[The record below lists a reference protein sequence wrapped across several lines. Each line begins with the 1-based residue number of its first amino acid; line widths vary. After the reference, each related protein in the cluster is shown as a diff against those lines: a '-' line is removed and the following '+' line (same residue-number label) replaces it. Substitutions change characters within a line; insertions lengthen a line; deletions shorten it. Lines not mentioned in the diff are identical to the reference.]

1 MKKKK
6 TIKIIIIAVLVV
18 AVAAGSIT
26 GVVYYKNSKGLA
38 SVMSVSTISTTN
50 DSTSM
55 TSEGIVCDDV
65 GQTIN
70 LSDGQKVT
78 EVYVT
83 KDQQVKAG
91 DKLLAYDV
99 TSLSLSV
106 ELKQLEIKSLENQL
120 ASEKQKLDKLKNTK
134 PVAKQPETP
143 VTPEPQPEQKPD
155 THPAAPEQ
163 KPDEQHDVISDLS
176 KAKGNGTED
185 DPYVFT
191 CTEASY
197 VSGSLLNTLAD
208 KSAVARFVI
217 GDANAPDMELIVR
230 GDKLGSYDD
239 SDEIKLF
246 LAGTITA
253 GDASD
258 DTAGNVPSYT
268 AADTATEQATQTEA
282 DTAAEEKTYT
292 ADELKDAIK
301 EQTRRVADVD
311 LKKRVAQA
319 DLKELQNELEDG
331 VVYAKKDG
339 IVTTVCDPANP
350 PKDGTPFLQLS
361 GASGLYI
368 SGTIGELD
376 LDKVKVGQSVS
387 AVNYMTGDTY
397 EGTISEI
404 SNVPSDSVNYYGDSN
419 PNSSFYEYT
428 AYIENPQNLKK
439 GDSLQLTIDTS
450 SEGSDSGL
458 YIDKSYVRT
467 ENGQSYIYKD
477 DNGKL
482 KKQSVKTG
490 RTLWDSY
497 VEIKSGLTNDDY
509 IAFPYGVREGE
520 KTKVSEDGMN

>member
-6 TIKIIIIAVLVV
+6 RIKIIIIAVLVV

-26 GVVYYKNSKGLA
+26 GVVYYRNSKGLA
-38 SVMSVSTISTTN
+38 SVMSVSMISTTN
-50 DSTSM
+50 DYTSM
-55 TSEGIVCDDV
+55 TSEGMACDDAC
-65 GQTIN
+65 QTIN
-70 LSDGQKVT
+70 LKDGQKVT

-106 ELKQLEIKSLENQL
+106 ETKQLEIQSLENQL
-120 ASEKQKLDKLKNTK
+120 ASEKQKLDELKNTK
-134 PVAKQPETP
+134 PVEKQPETP
-143 VTPEPQPEQKPD
+143 VTPEPQPD
-155 THPAAPEQ
+155 TQPSA
-163 KPDEQHDVISDLS
+163 PDEQHDVISDLS
-176 KAKGNGTED
+176 EAKGSGTEN

-197 VSGSLLNTLAD
+197 VSGELLNTLSE

-230 GDKLGSYDD
+230 GDRLGGYDE

-246 LAGTITA
+246 LAGTTTA
-253 GDASD
+253 GSESSDIKTAS
-258 DTAGNVPSYT
+258 
-268 AADTATEQATQTEA
+268 ATEQTAQTEA
-282 DTAAEEKTYT
+282 DNAAEEKTYT

-301 EQTRRVADVD
+301 EQTRSVADVD
-311 LKKRVAQA
+311 LQKRIAQA
-319 DLKELQNELEDG
+319 DLKELQSELEDG

-376 LDKVKVGQSVS
+376 LDTVKIGQSVS

-404 SNVPSDSVNYYGDSN
+404 SNVPSGSVNYYGDSN

-439 GDSLQLTIDTS
+439 GDSLELTIDTS
-450 SEGSDSGL
+450 SEDSDSGL

-490 RTLWDSY
+490 KSLWGSY

-520 KTKVSEDGMN
+520 KTKVSEDGMY

>member
-6 TIKIIIIAVLVV
+6 RIKIIIIAVLVV
-18 AVAAGSIT
+18 AVVAGSIT

-38 SVMSVSTISTTN
+38 SVMSVSMISTTN

-55 TSEGIVCDDV
+55 TSEGMVCDDAC
-65 GQTIN
+65 QTIN
-70 LSDGQKVT
+70 LKDGQKVT

-106 ELKQLEIKSLENQL
+106 EMKQLEIQSLENQL
-120 ASEKQKLDKLKNTK
+120 VSEKQKLDKLKNTK

-143 VTPEPQPEQKPD
+143 VTPEPQPD
-155 THPAAPEQ
+155 TQPAAPEQ

-176 KAKGNGTED
+176 EAKGSGTED

-197 VSGSLLNTLAD
+197 VAGSLLNTLAD

-246 LAGTITA
+246 LAGSITA
-253 GDASD
+253 GNASA
-258 DTAGNVPSYT
+258 DTAVNEPSDA
-268 AADTATEQATQTEA
+268 AADTATEQAAQTEA

-301 EQTRRVADVD
+301 EQTRSVADVD
-311 LKKRVAQA
+311 LQKRIAQA
-319 DLKELQNELEDG
+319 DLKELQSELEDG

-404 SNVPSDSVNYYGDSN
+404 SNVPSDSVNYGDSN
-419 PNSSFYEYT
+419 PNSSFYGYT

-450 SEGSDSGL
+450 SEGSGSGL
-458 YIDKSYVRT
+458 YIDKSFVRT
-467 ENGQSYIYKD
+467 EHGQSYIYKD

>member
-6 TIKIIIIAVLVV
+6 KIKIIIIAVLVV

-38 SVMSVSTISTTN
+38 SVMSVSMISTTN
-50 DSTSM
+50 DYTSM
-55 TSEGIVCDDV
+55 TSEGMVCDDAC
-65 GQTIN
+65 QTIN
-70 LSDGQKVT
+70 LKDGQKVT

-106 ELKQLEIKSLENQL
+106 EMKQLEIQSLENQL
-120 ASEKQKLDKLKNTK
+120 TSEKQKLDKLKNTK

-143 VTPEPQPEQKPD
+143 VTPEPQP
-155 THPAAPEQ
+155 AAPEQ
-163 KPDEQHDVISDLS
+163 KPDEEHDVISDLS
-176 KAKGNGTED
+176 VAEGSGTEG

-197 VSGSLLNTLAD
+197 VSGALLNTLAE

-217 GDANAPDMELIVR
+217 GDANAPDMELTVR

-253 GDASD
+253 GDEPSD
-258 DTAGNVPSYT
+258 TTADS
-268 AADTATEQATQTEA
+268 ATEQATQTEA
-282 DTAAEEKTYT
+282 DTVSEEKTYT

-301 EQTRRVADVD
+301 EQTRSVADVD
-311 LKKRVAQA
+311 LQKRIAQA
-319 DLKELQNELEDG
+319 DLKELQSELEDG

-350 PKDGTPFLQLS
+350 PQDGTPFLQLS
-361 GASGLYI
+361 GAAGLYI

-376 LDKVKVGQSVS
+376 LDTVKVGQSVS

-404 SNVPSDSVNYYGDSN
+404 SNVPSDSINYYGDSN

-439 GDSLQLTIDTS
+439 GDSLELTIDTS

-477 DNGKL
+477 DNGRL
-482 KKQSVKTG
+482 KKQTVKTG
-490 RTLWDSY
+490 KSLWGSY

-520 KTKVSEDGMN
+520 KTKVSEDGMY

>member
-6 TIKIIIIAVLVV
+6 RIKIIIIAVLVV

-26 GVVYYKNSKGLA
+26 GVVYYRNSKGLA
-38 SVMSVSTISTTN
+38 SVMSVSMISTTN
-50 DSTSM
+50 DYTSM
-55 TSEGIVCDDV
+55 TSEGMVCDDAC
-65 GQTIN
+65 QTIN
-70 LSDGQKVT
+70 LKDGQKVT

-106 ELKQLEIKSLENQL
+106 EMKQLEIQSLENQL

-134 PVAKQPETP
+134 PVEKQPETP
-143 VTPEPQPEQKPD
+143 VTPEPQPD
-155 THPAAPEQ
+155 TQPSA
-163 KPDEQHDVISDLS
+163 PDEQHDVISDLS
-176 KAKGNGTED
+176 EAKGNGTED

-292 ADELKDAIK
+292 ADELKNAIK
-301 EQTRRVADVD
+301 EQTRSVADVD
-311 LKKRVAQA
+311 LKKRIAQA
-319 DLKELQNELEDG
+319 DLKELQSELEDG

-397 EGTISEI
+397 KGTISEI
-404 SNVPSDSVNYYGDSN
+404 SNAPSDSVNYGDSN
-419 PNSSFYEYT
+419 PNSSFYGYT

-450 SEGSDSGL
+450 SEGSGSGL
-458 YIDKSYVRT
+458 YIDKSFVRT
-467 ENGQSYIYKD
+467 EHGQSYIYKD

-520 KTKVSEDGMN
+520 KTKVSEDGKN

>member
-1 MKKKK
+1 M
-6 TIKIIIIAVLVV
+6 
-18 AVAAGSIT
+18 
-26 GVVYYKNSKGLA
+26 
-38 SVMSVSTISTTN
+38 ISTTN
-50 DSTSM
+50 DYTSM
-55 TSEGIVCDDV
+55 TSEGMVCDDAC
-65 GQTIN
+65 QTIN
-70 LSDGQKVT
+70 LKDGQKVT

-106 ELKQLEIKSLENQL
+106 EMKQLEIQSLENQL

-134 PVAKQPETP
+134 PVEKQPETP
-143 VTPEPQPEQKPD
+143 VTPEPQPD
-155 THPAAPEQ
+155 TQPSA
-163 KPDEQHDVISDLS
+163 PDEQHDVISDLS
-176 KAKGNGTED
+176 EAKGSGTED
-185 DPYVFT
+185 APYVFT

-197 VSGSLLNTLAD
+197 VSGELLNTLSE

-217 GDANAPDMELIVR
+217 GDADAPDMELIVR

-246 LAGTITA
+246 LAGTT
-253 GDASD
+253 
-258 DTAGNVPSYT
+258 TAGNEPSDT
-268 AADTATEQATQTEA
+268 KTDSDAAQTTQTDA
-282 DTAAEEKTYT
+282 DIASEEKTYT

-301 EQTRRVADVD
+301 EQTRSVADVD
-311 LKKRVAQA
+311 LQKRIAQA
-319 DLKELQNELEDG
+319 DLKELQSELEDG

-350 PKDGTPFLQLS
+350 PQDGTPFLQLS
-361 GASGLYI
+361 GAAGLYI

-376 LDKVKVGQSVS
+376 LDTVKVGQSVS

-439 GDSLQLTIDTS
+439 GDSLELTIDTS

-490 RTLWDSY
+490 KSLWGSY

-520 KTKVSEDGMN
+520 KTKVSEDGMY

>member
-6 TIKIIIIAVLVV
+6 RIKIIIIAVLVV

-26 GVVYYKNSKGLA
+26 GVVYYRNSKGLA
-38 SVMSVSTISTTN
+38 SVMSVSMISTTN
-50 DSTSM
+50 DYTSM
-55 TSEGIVCDDV
+55 TSEGMVCDDAC
-65 GQTIN
+65 QTIN
-70 LSDGQKVT
+70 LKDGQKVT

-106 ELKQLEIKSLENQL
+106 EMKQLEIQSLDNQL

-134 PVAKQPETP
+134 PVEKQPDT
-143 VTPEPQPEQKPD
+143 QPS
-155 THPAAPEQ
+155 A
-163 KPDEQHDVISDLS
+163 PDEQHDVISDLS
-176 KAKGNGTED
+176 EAKGSGTED

-197 VSGSLLNTLAD
+197 VSGELLNTLSE

-217 GDANAPDMELIVR
+217 GDASAPDMELIVR
-230 GDKLGSYDD
+230 GDRLGGYDE

-246 LAGTITA
+246 LAGTTTA

-258 DTAGNVPSYT
+258 DTEGSEPS
-268 AADTATEQATQTEA
+268 DTKTDSATEQTAQTEA

-301 EQTRRVADVD
+301 EQTRSVADVD
-311 LKKRVAQA
+311 LQKRIAQA
-319 DLKELQNELEDG
+319 DLKELQSELEDG

-339 IVTTVCDPANP
+339 IVTTVGDPANP
-350 PKDGTPFLQLS
+350 PQDGTPFLQLS

-376 LDKVKVGQSVS
+376 LDTVKIGQSVS

-439 GDSLQLTIDTS
+439 GDSLELTIDTS

-490 RTLWDSY
+490 KSLWGSY

-520 KTKVSEDGMN
+520 KTKVSEDGMY

>member
-6 TIKIIIIAVLVV
+6 KIKIIIIAVLVV

-38 SVMSVSTISTTN
+38 SVMSVSMISTTN
-50 DSTSM
+50 DYTSM
-55 TSEGIVCDDV
+55 TSEGMVCDDAC
-65 GQTIN
+65 QTIN
-70 LSDGQKVT
+70 LKDGQKVT

-106 ELKQLEIKSLENQL
+106 EMKQLEIQSLENQL
-120 ASEKQKLDKLKNTK
+120 TSEKQKLDKLKNTK
-134 PVAKQPETP
+134 PIAKQPETP
-143 VTPEPQPEQKPD
+143 VTPEPQP
-155 THPAAPEQ
+155 AAPEQ
-163 KPDEQHDVISDLS
+163 KPDEEHDVISDLS
-176 KAKGNGTED
+176 VAEGSGTED

-197 VSGSLLNTLAD
+197 VSGALLNTLAD

-217 GDANAPDMELIVR
+217 GDANAPDMELTVR

-253 GDASD
+253 GNEPSDSIADSDAEQTTQPD
-258 DTAGNVPSYT
+258 
-268 AADTATEQATQTEA
+268 ADTAS
-282 DTAAEEKTYT
+282 EEKTYT

-301 EQTRRVADVD
+301 EQTRSVADVD
-311 LKKRVAQA
+311 LQKRIAQA
-319 DLKELQNELEDG
+319 DLKELQSELEDG

-350 PKDGTPFLQLS
+350 PQDGTPFLQLS
-361 GASGLYI
+361 GAAGLYI

-376 LDKVKVGQSVS
+376 LDTVKVGQSVS

-439 GDSLQLTIDTS
+439 GDSLELTIDTS

-477 DNGKL
+477 DNRKL
-482 KKQSVKTG
+482 KKQTVKTG
-490 RTLWDSY
+490 KSLWGSY

-520 KTKVSEDGMN
+520 KTKVSEDGMY

>member
-6 TIKIIIIAVLVV
+6 RIKIIIIAVLAV

-26 GVVYYKNSKGLA
+26 GVVYYRNSKGLA
-38 SVMSVSTISTTN
+38 SVMSVSMISTTN
-50 DSTSM
+50 DYTSM
-55 TSEGIVCDDV
+55 TSGGMVCDDAC
-65 GQTIN
+65 QTIN
-70 LSDGQKVT
+70 LKDGQKVT

-106 ELKQLEIKSLENQL
+106 EMKQLEIQSLENQL
-120 ASEKQKLDKLKNTK
+120 ASEKQKLEKLKNTK
-134 PVAKQPETP
+134 PVEKQPETP
-143 VTPEPQPEQKPD
+143 VTPEPQPD
-155 THPAAPEQ
+155 TQPSA
-163 KPDEQHDVISDLS
+163 PDEQHDVISDLS
-176 KAKGNGTED
+176 EAKGSGTED

-197 VSGSLLNTLAD
+197 VSGALLNTLAD

-217 GDANAPDMELIVR
+217 GDADAPDMELTVR
-230 GDKLGSYDD
+230 GDRLGGYDE

-246 LAGTITA
+246 LAGTTTA
-253 GDASD
+253 GSESSDTKTAS
-258 DTAGNVPSYT
+258 
-268 AADTATEQATQTEA
+268 ATEQTAQTEA
-282 DTAAEEKTYT
+282 DNAAEEKTYT

-301 EQTRRVADVD
+301 EQTRSVADVD
-311 LKKRVAQA
+311 LQKRIAQA
-319 DLKELQNELEDG
+319 DLKELQSELEDG

-376 LDKVKVGQSVS
+376 LDTVKIGQSVS

-439 GDSLQLTIDTS
+439 GDSLELTIDTS

-490 RTLWDSY
+490 KSLWGSY

-520 KTKVSEDGMN
+520 KTKVSEDGMY

>member
-6 TIKIIIIAVLVV
+6 RIKIIIIAVLVV

-26 GVVYYKNSKGLA
+26 GVVYYRNSKGLA
-38 SVMSVSTISTTN
+38 SVMSVSMISTTN
-50 DSTSM
+50 DYTSM
-55 TSEGIVCDDV
+55 TSEGMVCDDAC
-65 GQTIN
+65 QTIN
-70 LSDGQKVT
+70 LKDGQKVT

-106 ELKQLEIKSLENQL
+106 EMKQLEIQSLENQL

-134 PVAKQPETP
+134 PVEKQPETP
-143 VTPEPQPEQKPD
+143 VIPEPQPD
-155 THPAAPEQ
+155 TQPSA
-163 KPDEQHDVISDLS
+163 PDEQHDVISDLS
-176 KAKGNGTED
+176 EAKGSGTED

-197 VSGSLLNTLAD
+197 VSGELLNTLSE

-217 GDANAPDMELIVR
+217 GDASAPDMELIVR
-230 GDKLGSYDD
+230 GDRLGGYDE

-246 LAGTITA
+246 LAGTTTA
-253 GDASD
+253 GSESSDTKTAS
-258 DTAGNVPSYT
+258 
-268 AADTATEQATQTEA
+268 ATEQTAQTEA

-301 EQTRRVADVD
+301 EQTRSVADVD
-311 LKKRVAQA
+311 LQKRIAQA
-319 DLKELQNELEDG
+319 DLKELQSELEDG

-339 IVTTVCDPANP
+339 IVTTVGDPANP
-350 PKDGTPFLQLS
+350 PQDGTPFLQLS

-376 LDKVKVGQSVS
+376 LDTVKIGQSVS

-439 GDSLQLTIDTS
+439 GDSLELTIDTS

-490 RTLWDSY
+490 KSLWGSY

-520 KTKVSEDGMN
+520 KTKVSEDGMY

>member
-1 MKKKK
+1 M
-6 TIKIIIIAVLVV
+6 
-18 AVAAGSIT
+18 
-26 GVVYYKNSKGLA
+26 
-38 SVMSVSTISTTN
+38 
-50 DSTSM
+50 
-55 TSEGIVCDDV
+55 
-65 GQTIN
+65 
-70 LSDGQKVT
+70 
-78 EVYVT
+78 
-83 KDQQVKAG
+83 
-91 DKLLAYDV
+91 
-99 TSLSLSV
+99 
-106 ELKQLEIKSLENQL
+106 
-120 ASEKQKLDKLKNTK
+120 
-134 PVAKQPETP
+134 
-143 VTPEPQPEQKPD
+143 
-155 THPAAPEQ
+155 
-163 KPDEQHDVISDLS
+163 ISDLS
-176 KAKGNGTED
+176 EAKGSGTED

-197 VSGSLLNTLAD
+197 VSGELLNTLSE

-217 GDANAPDMELIVR
+217 GDADAPDMELIVR
-230 GDKLGSYDD
+230 GDRLGGYDE

-246 LAGTITA
+246 LAGTTTA

-258 DTAGNVPSYT
+258 DTEGSEPSDIKT
-268 AADTATEQATQTEA
+268 DSATEQTAQTEA
-282 DTAAEEKTYT
+282 DSAAEEKTYT

-301 EQTRRVADVD
+301 EQTRSVADVD
-311 LKKRVAQA
+311 LQKRIAQA
-319 DLKELQNELEDG
+319 DLKELQSELEDG

-350 PKDGTPFLQLS
+350 PQDGTPFLQLS

-376 LDKVKVGQSVS
+376 LDTVKVGQSVS

-439 GDSLQLTIDTS
+439 GDSLELTIDTS

-490 RTLWDSY
+490 KSLWGSY

-520 KTKVSEDGMN
+520 KTKVSEDGMY

>member
-6 TIKIIIIAVLVV
+6 RIKIIIIAVLVV

-26 GVVYYKNSKGLA
+26 GVVYYRNSKGLA
-38 SVMSVSTISTTN
+38 SVMSVSMISTTN
-50 DSTSM
+50 DYTSM
-55 TSEGIVCDDV
+55 TSEGMVCDDAC
-65 GQTIN
+65 QTIN
-70 LSDGQKVT
+70 LKDGQKVT

-106 ELKQLEIKSLENQL
+106 EMKQLEIQSLENQL

-134 PVAKQPETP
+134 PVEKQPETP
-143 VTPEPQPEQKPD
+143 VTPEPQPD
-155 THPAAPEQ
+155 TQPSA
-163 KPDEQHDVISDLS
+163 PDEQHDVISDLS
-176 KAKGNGTED
+176 EVKGSGTED

-197 VSGSLLNTLAD
+197 VSGALLNTLSE

-217 GDANAPDMELIVR
+217 GDA
-230 GDKLGSYDD
+230 
-239 SDEIKLF
+239 
-246 LAGTITA
+246 
-253 GDASD
+253 SD
-258 DTAGNVPSYT
+258 DTAGSESSDTKT
-268 AADTATEQATQTEA
+268 ASATEQTAQTEA
-282 DTAAEEKTYT
+282 DNAAEEKTYT

-301 EQTRRVADVD
+301 EQTRSVADVD
-311 LKKRVAQA
+311 LQKRIAQA
-319 DLKELQNELEDG
+319 DLKELQSELEDG

-376 LDKVKVGQSVS
+376 LDTVKIGQSVS

-439 GDSLQLTIDTS
+439 GDSLELTIDTS

-490 RTLWDSY
+490 KSLWGSY

-520 KTKVSEDGMN
+520 KTKVSEDGMY

>member
-6 TIKIIIIAVLVV
+6 RIKIIIIAVLVV

-26 GVVYYKNSKGLA
+26 GVVCYRNSKGLA
-38 SVMSVSTISTTN
+38 SVMSVSMISTTN
-50 DSTSM
+50 DYTSM
-55 TSEGIVCDDV
+55 TSEGMVCDDAC
-65 GQTIN
+65 QTIN
-70 LSDGQKVT
+70 LKDGQKVT

-106 ELKQLEIKSLENQL
+106 EMKQLEIQSLENQL

-134 PVAKQPETP
+134 PVEKQPETP
-143 VTPEPQPEQKPD
+143 VTPAPQPD
-155 THPAAPEQ
+155 TQPSAPEQ
-163 KPDEQHDVISDLS
+163 TPDEQHDVISDLS
-176 KAKGNGTED
+176 EAKGSGTEY

-197 VSGSLLNTLAD
+197 VSGELLNTLAD

-230 GDKLGSYDD
+230 GDRLGSYDD
-239 SDEIKLF
+239 SDEIKIF
-246 LAGTITA
+246 LAGTTTA

-258 DTAGNVPSYT
+258 DTEGSEPS
-268 AADTATEQATQTEA
+268 DTKTDSATEQTAQTEA
-282 DTAAEEKTYT
+282 DNAAEEKTYT

-301 EQTRRVADVD
+301 EQTRSVADVD
-311 LKKRVAQA
+311 LQKRIAQA
-319 DLKELQNELEDG
+319 DLKELQSELEDG

-376 LDKVKVGQSVS
+376 LDTVKIGQSVS
-387 AVNYMTGDTY
+387 AVNYMTG
-397 EGTISEI
+397 
-404 SNVPSDSVNYYGDSN
+404 SVNYYGDSN

-439 GDSLQLTIDTS
+439 GDSLELTIDTS

-490 RTLWDSY
+490 KSLWGSY

-509 IAFPYGVREGE
+509 IAFPYGVRDGE
-520 KTKVSEDGMN
+520 KTKVSEDGMY

>member
-6 TIKIIIIAVLVV
+6 RIKIIIIAVLVV
-18 AVAAGSIT
+18 AVVAGSIT

-38 SVMSVSTISTTN
+38 SVMSVSMISTTN

-55 TSEGIVCDDV
+55 TSEGMVCDDAC
-65 GQTIN
+65 QTIN
-70 LSDGQKVT
+70 LKDGQKVT

-106 ELKQLEIKSLENQL
+106 EMKQLEIQSLENQL
-120 ASEKQKLDKLKNTK
+120 VSEKQKLDKLKNTK

-143 VTPEPQPEQKPD
+143 VTPEPQPD
-155 THPAAPEQ
+155 TQPAAPEQ

-176 KAKGNGTED
+176 KAKGSGTED

-197 VSGSLLNTLAD
+197 VAGSLLNTLAD

-246 LAGTITA
+246 LAGSITT
-253 GDASD
+253 GNASA
-258 DTAGNVPSYT
+258 DTAVNEPSD
-268 AADTATEQATQTEA
+268 AVADNATEQAAQTEA

-301 EQTRRVADVD
+301 EQTRSVADVD
-311 LKKRVAQA
+311 LQKRIAQA
-319 DLKELQNELEDG
+319 DLKELQSELEDG

-339 IVTTVCDPANP
+339 IVTTVGDPANP
-350 PKDGTPFLQLS
+350 PQDGTPFLQLS

-376 LDKVKVGQSVS
+376 LDTVKVGQSVS

-490 RTLWDSY
+490 KSLWGSY

-520 KTKVSEDGMN
+520 KTKVSEDGMY

>member
-6 TIKIIIIAVLVV
+6 KIKIIIIAVLVV

-38 SVMSVSTISTTN
+38 SVMSVSMISTTN
-50 DSTSM
+50 DYTSM
-55 TSEGIVCDDV
+55 TSEGMVCDDAC
-65 GQTIN
+65 QTIN
-70 LSDGQKVT
+70 LKDGQKVT

-106 ELKQLEIKSLENQL
+106 EMKQLEIQSLENQL
-120 ASEKQKLDKLKNTK
+120 TSEKQKLDKLKNTK
-134 PVAKQPETP
+134 PVAKQPDTP
-143 VTPEPQPEQKPD
+143 VTPEPQPD
-155 THPAAPEQ
+155 TQPAAPEQ
-163 KPDEQHDVISDLS
+163 KPDEEHDVISDLS
-176 KAKGNGTED
+176 VAEGSGTED

-197 VSGSLLNTLAD
+197 VSGALLNTLAD

-217 GDANAPDMELIVR
+217 GDANAPDMELTVR

-253 GDASD
+253 GNEPSD
-258 DTAGNVPSYT
+258 STADS
-268 AADTATEQATQTEA
+268 ATEQTTQTEA
-282 DTAAEEKTYT
+282 DTASEEKTYT

-301 EQTRRVADVD
+301 EQTRSVADVD
-311 LKKRVAQA
+311 LQKRIAQA
-319 DLKELQNELEDG
+319 DLKELQSELEDG

-350 PKDGTPFLQLS
+350 PQDGTPFLQLS
-361 GASGLYI
+361 GAAGLYI

-376 LDKVKVGQSVS
+376 LDTVKVGQSVS

-439 GDSLQLTIDTS
+439 GDSLELTIDTS

-482 KKQSVKTG
+482 KKQTVKTG
-490 RTLWDSY
+490 KSLWGSY

-520 KTKVSEDGMN
+520 KTKVSEDGMY

>member
-6 TIKIIIIAVLVV
+6 KIKIIIIAVLVV

-38 SVMSVSTISTTN
+38 SVMSVSMISTTN
-50 DSTSM
+50 DYTSM
-55 TSEGIVCDDV
+55 TSEGMVCDDAC
-65 GQTIN
+65 QTIN
-70 LSDGQKVT
+70 LKDGQKVT

-106 ELKQLEIKSLENQL
+106 EMKQLEIQSLENQL
-120 ASEKQKLDKLKNTK
+120 TSEKQKLDKLKNTK
-134 PVAKQPETP
+134 PIAKQPETP
-143 VTPEPQPEQKPD
+143 VTPEPQP
-155 THPAAPEQ
+155 AAPEQ
-163 KPDEQHDVISDLS
+163 KPDEEHDVISDLS
-176 KAKGNGTED
+176 VAEGSGTED

-197 VSGSLLNTLAD
+197 VSGALLNTLAD

-217 GDANAPDMELIVR
+217 GDANAPDMELTVR

-253 GDASD
+253 GNEPSDSIADSDAEQTTQPD
-258 DTAGNVPSYT
+258 
-268 AADTATEQATQTEA
+268 ADTAS
-282 DTAAEEKTYT
+282 EEKTYT

-301 EQTRRVADVD
+301 EQTRSVADVD
-311 LKKRVAQA
+311 LQKRIAQA
-319 DLKELQNELEDG
+319 DLKELQSELEDG

-350 PKDGTPFLQLS
+350 PQDGTPFLQLS
-361 GASGLYI
+361 GAAGLYI

-376 LDKVKVGQSVS
+376 LDTVKVGQSVS

-439 GDSLQLTIDTS
+439 GDSLELTIDTS
-450 SEGSDSGL
+450 SEGSDGGL
-458 YIDKSYVRT
+458 YIDKSFVRT

-482 KKQSVKTG
+482 KKQTVKTG
-490 RTLWDSY
+490 KSLWGSY

-520 KTKVSEDGMN
+520 KTKVSEDGMY

>member
-6 TIKIIIIAVLVV
+6 KIKIIIIAVLVV

-38 SVMSVSTISTTN
+38 SVMSVSMISTTN
-50 DSTSM
+50 DYTSM
-55 TSEGIVCDDV
+55 TSEGMVCDDAC
-65 GQTIN
+65 QTIN
-70 LSDGQKVT
+70 LKDGQKVT

-106 ELKQLEIKSLENQL
+106 EMKQLEIQSLENQL
-120 ASEKQKLDKLKNTK
+120 TSEKQKLDKLKNTK

-143 VTPEPQPEQKPD
+143 VTPEPQP
-155 THPAAPEQ
+155 AAPEQ
-163 KPDEQHDVISDLS
+163 KPDEEHDVISDLS
-176 KAKGNGTED
+176 VVEGSGTED
-185 DPYVFT
+185 DPYVFI

-197 VSGSLLNTLAD
+197 VSGALLNTLAD

-217 GDANAPDMELIVR
+217 GDANAPDMELTVR

-253 GDASD
+253 GNEPSDSTADSDAEQTTQPD
-258 DTAGNVPSYT
+258 
-268 AADTATEQATQTEA
+268 ADTAS
-282 DTAAEEKTYT
+282 EEKTYT

-301 EQTRRVADVD
+301 EQTRSVADVD
-311 LKKRVAQA
+311 LQKRIAQA
-319 DLKELQNELEDG
+319 DLKELQSELEDG

-350 PKDGTPFLQLS
+350 PQDGTPFLQLS
-361 GASGLYI
+361 GAAGLYI

-376 LDKVKVGQSVS
+376 LDTVKVGQSVS

-439 GDSLQLTIDTS
+439 GDSLELTIDTS

-467 ENGQSYIYKD
+467 ENGRSYIYKD

-482 KKQSVKTG
+482 KKQTVKTG
-490 RTLWDSY
+490 KSLWGSY

-520 KTKVSEDGMN
+520 KTKVSEDGMY

>member
-6 TIKIIIIAVLVV
+6 RIKIIIIAVLVV
-18 AVAAGSIT
+18 AVAAGSIA
-26 GVVYYKNSKGLA
+26 GVVYYRNSKGIA
-38 SVMSVSTISTTN
+38 SVMSVSMISTTN
-50 DSTSM
+50 DYTSM
-55 TSEGIVCDDV
+55 TSEGMVCDDAC
-65 GQTIN
+65 QTIN
-70 LSDGQKVT
+70 LKDGQKVT

-106 ELKQLEIKSLENQL
+106 EMKQLEIQSLENQL
-120 ASEKQKLDKLKNTK
+120 TSEKQKLDKLKNTK
-134 PVAKQPETP
+134 PVAKQPDTP
-143 VTPEPQPEQKPD
+143 VTPEPQPD
-155 THPAAPEQ
+155 TQPAAPEQ
-163 KPDEQHDVISDLS
+163 KPDEEHDVISDLS
-176 KAKGNGTED
+176 VAEGSGTED

-197 VSGSLLNTLAD
+197 VSGALLNTLAD

-217 GDANAPDMELIVR
+217 GDANAPDMELTVR

-253 GDASD
+253 GNEPSD
-258 DTAGNVPSYT
+258 STADS
-268 AADTATEQATQTEA
+268 ATEQTTQTEA
-282 DTAAEEKTYT
+282 DTASEEKTYT

-301 EQTRRVADVD
+301 EQTRSVADVD
-311 LKKRVAQA
+311 LQKRIAQA
-319 DLKELQNELEDG
+319 DLKELQSELEDG

-350 PKDGTPFLQLS
+350 PQDGTPFLQLS
-361 GASGLYI
+361 GAAGLYI

-376 LDKVKVGQSVS
+376 LDTVKVGQSVS

-439 GDSLQLTIDTS
+439 GDSLELTIDTS

-482 KKQSVKTG
+482 KKQTVKTG
-490 RTLWDSY
+490 KSLWGSY

-520 KTKVSEDGMN
+520 KTKVSEDGMY

>member
-1 MKKKK
+1 M
-6 TIKIIIIAVLVV
+6 A
-18 AVAAGSIT
+18 
-26 GVVYYKNSKGLA
+26 
-38 SVMSVSTISTTN
+38 
-50 DSTSM
+50 
-55 TSEGIVCDDV
+55 EGR
-65 GQTIN
+65 
-70 LSDGQKVT
+70 
-78 EVYVT
+78 
-83 KDQQVKAG
+83 
-91 DKLLAYDV
+91 
-99 TSLSLSV
+99 
-106 ELKQLEIKSLENQL
+106 
-120 ASEKQKLDKLKNTK
+120 
-134 PVAKQPETP
+134 
-143 VTPEPQPEQKPD
+143 
-155 THPAAPEQ
+155 
-163 KPDEQHDVISDLS
+163 
-176 KAKGNGTED
+176 GTED

-197 VSGSLLNTLAD
+197 VSGALLNTLAD

-217 GDANAPDMELIVR
+217 GDANAPDMELTVR

-253 GDASD
+253 GNEPSD
-258 DTAGNVPSYT
+258 STADSATEQTTQPD
-268 AADTATEQATQTEA
+268 ADTAS
-282 DTAAEEKTYT
+282 EEKTYT

-301 EQTRRVADVD
+301 EQTRSVADVD
-311 LKKRVAQA
+311 LQKRIAQA
-319 DLKELQNELEDG
+319 DLKELQSELEDG

-350 PKDGTPFLQLS
+350 PQDGTPFLQLS
-361 GASGLYI
+361 GAAGLYI

-376 LDKVKVGQSVS
+376 LDTVKVGQSVS

-439 GDSLQLTIDTS
+439 GDSLELTIDTS

-482 KKQSVKTG
+482 KKQTVKTG
-490 RTLWDSY
+490 KSLWGSY

-520 KTKVSEDGMN
+520 KTKVSEDGMY

>member
-6 TIKIIIIAVLVV
+6 KIKIIIIAVLVA
-18 AVAAGSIT
+18 AVAAGGIT
-26 GVVYYKNSKGLA
+26 GAVYYKNSKGLA
-38 SVMSVSTISTTN
+38 SVMSVSMISTTN
-50 DSTSM
+50 DYTSM
-55 TSEGIVCDDV
+55 TSEGMVCDDAC
-65 GQTIN
+65 QTIN
-70 LSDGQKVT
+70 LKDGQKVT

-106 ELKQLEIKSLENQL
+106 EMKQLEIQSLENQL
-120 ASEKQKLDKLKNTK
+120 TSEKQKLDKLKNTK
-134 PVAKQPETP
+134 PIAKQPETP
-143 VTPEPQPEQKPD
+143 VTPEPQP
-155 THPAAPEQ
+155 AAPEQ
-163 KPDEQHDVISDLS
+163 KPDEEHDVISDLS
-176 KAKGNGTED
+176 VAEGSGTED

-197 VSGSLLNTLAD
+197 VSGALLNTLAD

-217 GDANAPDMELIVR
+217 GDANAPDMELTVR

-253 GDASD
+253 GNEPSDSIADSDAEQTTQPD
-258 DTAGNVPSYT
+258 
-268 AADTATEQATQTEA
+268 ADTAS
-282 DTAAEEKTYT
+282 EEKTYT

-301 EQTRRVADVD
+301 EQTRSVADVD
-311 LKKRVAQA
+311 LQKRIAQA
-319 DLKELQNELEDG
+319 DLKELQSELEDG

-350 PKDGTPFLQLS
+350 PQDGTPFLQLS
-361 GASGLYI
+361 GAAGLYI

-376 LDKVKVGQSVS
+376 LDTVKVGQSVS

-404 SNVPSDSVNYYGDSN
+404 SNVPSDSINYYGDSN

-439 GDSLQLTIDTS
+439 GDSLELTIDTS
-450 SEGSDSGL
+450 SEGSDGGL
-458 YIDKSYVRT
+458 YIDKSFVRT

-482 KKQSVKTG
+482 KKQTVKTG
-490 RTLWDSY
+490 KSLWGSY

-520 KTKVSEDGMN
+520 KTKVSEDGMY

>member
-6 TIKIIIIAVLVV
+6 KIKIIIIAVLVV

-38 SVMSVSTISTTN
+38 SVMSVSMISTTN
-50 DSTSM
+50 DYTSM
-55 TSEGIVCDDV
+55 TSEGMVCDDAC
-65 GQTIN
+65 QTIN
-70 LSDGQKVT
+70 LKDGQKVT

-106 ELKQLEIKSLENQL
+106 EMKQLEIQSLENQL
-120 ASEKQKLDKLKNTK
+120 TSEKQKLDKLKNTK

-143 VTPEPQPEQKPD
+143 VTPEPQP
-155 THPAAPEQ
+155 AAPEQ
-163 KPDEQHDVISDLS
+163 KPDEEHDVISDLS
-176 KAKGNGTED
+176 VAEGSGTED

-197 VSGSLLNTLAD
+197 VSGALLNKLAD

-217 GDANAPDMELIVR
+217 GDANAPDMELTVR

-253 GDASD
+253 GNEPSDSIADSDAEQTTQPD
-258 DTAGNVPSYT
+258 
-268 AADTATEQATQTEA
+268 ADTAS
-282 DTAAEEKTYT
+282 EEKTYT

-301 EQTRRVADVD
+301 EQTRSVADVD
-311 LKKRVAQA
+311 LQKRIAQA
-319 DLKELQNELEDG
+319 DLKELQSELEDG

-350 PKDGTPFLQLS
+350 PQDGTPFLQLS
-361 GASGLYI
+361 GAAGLYI

-376 LDKVKVGQSVS
+376 LDTVKVGQSVS

-404 SNVPSDSVNYYGDSN
+404 SNVPSDSINYYGDSN

-439 GDSLQLTIDTS
+439 GDSLELTIDTS
-450 SEGSDSGL
+450 SEGSDGGL
-458 YIDKSYVRT
+458 YIDKSFVRT

-482 KKQSVKTG
+482 KKQTVKTG
-490 RTLWDSY
+490 KSLWGSY

-520 KTKVSEDGMN
+520 KTKVSEDGMY

>member
-6 TIKIIIIAVLVV
+6 RIKIIIIAVLAV

-26 GVVYYKNSKGLA
+26 GVVYYRNSKGLA
-38 SVMSVSTISTTN
+38 SVMSVSMISTTN
-50 DSTSM
+50 DYTSM
-55 TSEGIVCDDV
+55 TSGGMVCDDAC
-65 GQTIN
+65 QTIN
-70 LSDGQKVT
+70 LKDGQKVT

-106 ELKQLEIKSLENQL
+106 EMKQLEIQSLENQL
-120 ASEKQKLDKLKNTK
+120 ASEKQKLEKLKNTK
-134 PVAKQPETP
+134 PVEKQPETP
-143 VTPEPQPEQKPD
+143 VTPEPQPD
-155 THPAAPEQ
+155 TQPSA
-163 KPDEQHDVISDLS
+163 PDEQHDVISDLS
-176 KAKGNGTED
+176 EAKGSGTED

-197 VSGSLLNTLAD
+197 VSGALLNTLAD

-217 GDANAPDMELIVR
+217 GDADAPDMELTVR

-258 DTAGNVPSYT
+258 DTAGNESSDST
-268 AADTATEQATQTEA
+268 ADSATEQTAQTEA

-301 EQTRRVADVD
+301 EQTRSVADVD
-311 LKKRVAQA
+311 LQKRIAQA
-319 DLKELQNELEDG
+319 DLKELQSELEDG

-339 IVTTVCDPANP
+339 IVTTNP

-376 LDKVKVGQSVS
+376 LDTVKIGQSVS

-439 GDSLQLTIDTS
+439 GDSLELTIDTS

-490 RTLWDSY
+490 KSLWGSY

-520 KTKVSEDGMN
+520 KTKVSEDGMY

>member
-6 TIKIIIIAVLVV
+6 KIKIIIIAVLVV

-26 GVVYYKNSKGLA
+26 GGVYYKNSKGLA
-38 SVMSVSTISTTN
+38 SVMSVSMISTTN
-50 DSTSM
+50 DYTSM
-55 TSEGIVCDDV
+55 TSAGTVCDDAC
-65 GQTIN
+65 QTIN
-70 LSDGQKVT
+70 LKDGQKVT

-83 KDQQVKAG
+83 KDQQVKTG

-106 ELKQLEIKSLENQL
+106 EMKQLEIQSLENQL
-120 ASEKQKLDKLKNTK
+120 TSEKQKLDKLKNTK

-143 VTPEPQPEQKPD
+143 VTPEPQPD
-155 THPAAPEQ
+155 TQPAAPEQ
-163 KPDEQHDVISDLS
+163 KPDEEHDVISDLS
-176 KAKGNGTED
+176 VAEGRGTED

-197 VSGSLLNTLAD
+197 VSGALLNTLAD

-217 GDANAPDMELIVR
+217 GDANAPDMELTTQT
-230 GDKLGSYDD
+230 
-239 SDEIKLF
+239 E
-246 LAGTITA
+246 
-253 GDASD
+253 D
-258 DTAGNVPSYT
+258 DTAT
-268 AADTATEQATQTEA
+268 
-282 DTAAEEKTYT
+282 EEKTYT

-311 LKKRVAQA
+311 LQKRIAQA
-319 DLKELQNELEDG
+319 DLKELQSELEDG

-387 AVNYMTGDTY
+387 AVNYMTGDNY

-439 GDSLQLTIDTS
+439 GDSLELTIDTS

-482 KKQSVKTG
+482 KKQTVKTG
-490 RTLWDSY
+490 KSLWGSY

-520 KTKVSEDGMN
+520 KTKVSEDGMY

>member
-6 TIKIIIIAVLVV
+6 RIKIIIIAVLVV

-26 GVVYYKNSKGLA
+26 GVVYYRNSKGLA
-38 SVMSVSTISTTN
+38 SVMSVSMISTTN
-50 DSTSM
+50 DYTSM
-55 TSEGIVCDDV
+55 TSEGMVCDDAC
-65 GQTIN
+65 QTIN
-70 LSDGQKVT
+70 LKDGQKVT

-106 ELKQLEIKSLENQL
+106 EMKQLEIQSLENQL

-176 KAKGNGTED
+176 KAKGKGTED

-217 GDANAPDMELIVR
+217 GDASAPDMELIVR

-246 LAGTITA
+246 LAGSITA
-253 GDASD
+253 GNASA
-258 DTAGNVPSYT
+258 DTAVNEPSD
-268 AADTATEQATQTEA
+268 AVADNATEQAAQTEA
-282 DTAAEEKTYT
+282 DTAVEEKTYT

-301 EQTRRVADVD
+301 EQTRSVADVD
-311 LKKRVAQA
+311 LQKRIAQA
-319 DLKELQNELEDG
+319 DLKELQSELEDG

-350 PKDGTPFLQLS
+350 PQDGTPFLQLS

-376 LDKVKVGQSVS
+376 LDTVKVGQSVS

-490 RTLWDSY
+490 KSLWGSY

-520 KTKVSEDGMN
+520 KTKVSEDGMY

>member
-6 TIKIIIIAVLVV
+6 RIKIIIIAVLVV

-38 SVMSVSTISTTN
+38 SVMSVSMISTTN
-50 DSTSM
+50 DNTSM
-55 TSEGIVCDDV
+55 TSEGMVCDDAC
-65 GQTIN
+65 QTIN
-70 LSDGQKVT
+70 LKDGQKVT

-106 ELKQLEIKSLENQL
+106 EMKQLEIQSLENQL
-120 ASEKQKLDKLKNTK
+120 VSEKQKLDKLKNTK

-143 VTPEPQPEQKPD
+143 VTPEPQPD
-155 THPAAPEQ
+155 TQPAAPEQ

-176 KAKGNGTED
+176 EAKGSGTEV

-197 VSGSLLNTLAD
+197 VAGSLLNTLAD

-246 LAGTITA
+246 LAGSITA
-253 GDASD
+253 GNASA
-258 DTAGNVPSYT
+258 DTAVNEPSDA
-268 AADTATEQATQTEA
+268 AADNATEQATQ
-282 DTAAEEKTYT
+282 TYT

-301 EQTRRVADVD
+301 EQTRSVADVD
-311 LKKRVAQA
+311 LQKRIAQA
-319 DLKELQNELEDG
+319 DLKELQSELEDG

-350 PKDGTPFLQLS
+350 PQDGTPFLQLS

-376 LDKVKVGQSVS
+376 LDTVKVGQSVS

-490 RTLWDSY
+490 KSLWGSY

-520 KTKVSEDGMN
+520 KTKVSEDGMY

>member
-6 TIKIIIIAVLVV
+6 RIKIIIIAVLVV

-26 GVVYYKNSKGLA
+26 GVVYYRNSKGLA
-38 SVMSVSTISTTN
+38 SVMSVSMISTTN
-50 DSTSM
+50 DYTSM
-55 TSEGIVCDDV
+55 TSGGMVCDDAC
-65 GQTIN
+65 QTIN
-70 LSDGQKVT
+70 LKDGQKVT

-106 ELKQLEIKSLENQL
+106 EMKQLEIQSLENQL

-134 PVAKQPETP
+134 PVEKQPETP
-143 VTPEPQPEQKPD
+143 VTPEPQPD
-155 THPAAPEQ
+155 TQPSA
-163 KPDEQHDVISDLS
+163 PDEQHDVISDLS
-176 KAKGNGTED
+176 EAKGSGTED

-197 VSGSLLNTLAD
+197 VSGKLLNTLSE

-217 GDANAPDMELIVR
+217 GDADAPDMELIVR
-230 GDKLGSYDD
+230 GDRLGGYDE

-246 LAGTITA
+246 LAGTTTA

-258 DTAGNVPSYT
+258 DTEGSEPSDIKT
-268 AADTATEQATQTEA
+268 DSATEQTAQTEA

-292 ADELKDAIK
+292 AD
-301 EQTRRVADVD
+301 
-311 LKKRVAQA
+311 
-319 DLKELQNELEDG
+319 ELEDG

-350 PKDGTPFLQLS
+350 PQDGTPFLQLS

-376 LDKVKVGQSVS
+376 LDTVKVGQSVS

-439 GDSLQLTIDTS
+439 GDSLELTIDTS

-490 RTLWDSY
+490 KSLWGSY

-520 KTKVSEDGMN
+520 KTKVSEDGMY

>member
-6 TIKIIIIAVLVV
+6 KIKIIIIAVLVV

-38 SVMSVSTISTTN
+38 SVMSVSMISTTN
-50 DSTSM
+50 DYTSM
-55 TSEGIVCDDV
+55 TSEGMVCDDAC
-65 GQTIN
+65 QTIN
-70 LSDGQKVT
+70 LKDGQKVT

-106 ELKQLEIKSLENQL
+106 EMKQLEIQSLENQL
-120 ASEKQKLDKLKNTK
+120 TSEKQKLDKLKNTK

-143 VTPEPQPEQKPD
+143 VTPEPQP
-155 THPAAPEQ
+155 AAPEQ
-163 KPDEQHDVISDLS
+163 KPDEEHDVISDLS
-176 KAKGNGTED
+176 VAEGSGTEV

-197 VSGSLLNTLAD
+197 VSGALLNTLAD

-217 GDANAPDMELIVR
+217 GDANAPDMELTVR

-239 SDEIKLF
+239 SEEIKLF

-253 GDASD
+253 GNEPSD
-258 DTAGNVPSYT
+258 STADS
-268 AADTATEQATQTEA
+268 ATEQTTQTEA
-282 DTAAEEKTYT
+282 DTASEEKTYT

-301 EQTRRVADVD
+301 EQTRSVADVD
-311 LKKRVAQA
+311 LQKRIAQA
-319 DLKELQNELEDG
+319 DLKELQSELEDG

-350 PKDGTPFLQLS
+350 PQDGTPFLQLS
-361 GASGLYI
+361 GAAGLYI

-376 LDKVKVGQSVS
+376 LDMVKVGQSVS

-439 GDSLQLTIDTS
+439 GDSLELTIDTS

-482 KKQSVKTG
+482 KKQTVKTG
-490 RTLWDSY
+490 KSLWGSY

-520 KTKVSEDGMN
+520 KTKVSEDGMY

>member
-6 TIKIIIIAVLVV
+6 RIKIIIIAVLVV
-18 AVAAGSIT
+18 AVVAGSIT

-38 SVMSVSTISTTN
+38 SVMSVSMISTTN

-55 TSEGIVCDDV
+55 TSEGMVCDDAC
-65 GQTIN
+65 QTIN
-70 LSDGQKVT
+70 LKDGQKVT

-106 ELKQLEIKSLENQL
+106 EMKQLEIQSLENQL
-120 ASEKQKLDKLKNTK
+120 VSEKQKLDKLKHTK

-143 VTPEPQPEQKPD
+143 VTPEPQPD
-155 THPAAPEQ
+155 TQPAAPEQ

-176 KAKGNGTED
+176 EAKGSGTED

-197 VSGSLLNTLAD
+197 VAGSLLNTLAD

-246 LAGTITA
+246 LAGSITA
-253 GDASD
+253 VNEPSDA
-258 DTAGNVPSYT
+258 V
-268 AADTATEQATQTEA
+268 ADNATEQAAQTEA
-282 DTAAEEKTYT
+282 DTAVEEKTYT

-301 EQTRRVADVD
+301 EQTRSVADVD
-311 LKKRVAQA
+311 LQKRIAQA
-319 DLKELQNELEDG
+319 DLKELQSELEDG

-350 PKDGTPFLQLS
+350 PQDGTPFLQLS

-376 LDKVKVGQSVS
+376 LDTVKVGQSVS

-490 RTLWDSY
+490 KSLWGSY

-520 KTKVSEDGMN
+520 KTKVSEDGMY